1 MTKSQLVAMLA
12 DSGGM
17 SRKQVDELLND
28 LVETIVKAVKKG
40 ESVKIPGLGIF
51 RLRKMKARVGRNPQT
66 GEAVNIPARKKV
78 GFSVAKTF
86 KETVL
91 GNKAK

>member
-66 GEAVNIPARKKV
+66 GEAINIPARKKV